1 MASSAS
7 TVVDGVRKVRYKLSH
22 GRRTRT
28 VELDGREAELLGN
41 LRVLNLLGVLER
53 EALDTLSHVR
63 AARNSRAASESLE
76 LDIGDD
82 TVFVDTNLEFHHVAT
97 TTVTVSDDGGK
108 DKGNLR
114 TLVHRRD
121 QYRHPCPSLA

>member
-1 MASSAS
+1 
-7 TVVDGVRKVRYKLSH
+7 
-22 GRRTRT
+22 

-53 EALDTLSHVR
+53 EALDALSHVR
-63 AARNSRAASESLE
+63 AARNGRATSESLE

-82 TVFVDTNLEFHHVAT
+82 TVFVDTNLELHHVAT
-97 TTVTVSDDGGK
+97 TTVTVSNDDSE

-114 TLVHRRD
+114 TLVRLRA
-121 QYRHPCPSLA
+121 QFRHPCPSLA